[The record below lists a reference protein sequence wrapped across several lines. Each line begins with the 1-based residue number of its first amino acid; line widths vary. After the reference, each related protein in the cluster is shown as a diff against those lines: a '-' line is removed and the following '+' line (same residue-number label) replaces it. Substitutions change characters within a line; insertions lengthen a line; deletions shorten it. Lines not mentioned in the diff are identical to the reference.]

1 MQSQQSQSFQSWRG
15 QIQMTNL
22 HVGERSELLEI
33 ADMFH
38 NEMTLANQH
47 YAQGNYSLEIP
58 PFAEVEESIRGRL
71 AMMQYHTNRR
81 NVIALCVAAQK
92 NLSYWIDSYAMSF
105 GFSLPLRWEA

>member
-1 MQSQQSQSFQSWRG
+1 MQAQQQQSFNSWRG

-33 ADMFH
+33 ADLFH
-38 NEMTLANQH
+38 NEMVMANQH
-47 YAQGNYSLEIP
+47 YSQGNFSLEIP
-58 PFAEVEESIRGRL
+58 PFAEVEEAVRGRL

-92 NLSYWIDSYAMSF
+92 NLCDWINAYAVSF
-105 GFSLPLRWEA
+105 GFSLPLRWEQ